1 MCVDLRLC
9 IVVEVAVWVPMLI
22 ILNAVVKK
30 YVDRVMTLTVN
41 V

>member
-1 MCVDLRLC
+1 MWVDVHLC
-9 IVVEVAVWVPMLI
+9 IVVGVAICVPMLI

-30 YVDRVMTLTVN
+30 YVDRVMTLAVN